1 MPPPDGLCVFI
12 IFEHVRVARQS
23 DVFIASS
30 NQVAFD
36 NYMKMAAG
44 NRTEQFLLSLSAT
57 WEYDESI
64 GLRGRAV
71 AIMRRYRDQNVHG
84 YGFAH
89 YRVTSTGIDSGMLW
103 KQHRMLSNLRHWS
116 KDPVVVFL
124 GIEIYPHRSYSDAYI
139 TGLIA
144 DAAGSMD
151 FLILRTH
158 MTTPP
163 CLGSKHC
170 QVELISSWTKDGLN
184 DKLLL
189 SVEEAASVLNSSRL
203 QRNVTV
209 PLLLSHSLA
218 VVEYVVDEDPHIVE
232 PRLLNLK
239 CSSSRLQPFGTVCHS
254 NSTFLKGGRT
264 KPTFC
269 HYDDDPKSGRWRTY
283 TTAVDIV
290 NKMQSVAY
298 SAAPSVIESL
308 GWAFYDVDLE
318 DYGGDCAAYWRVNRG
333 TLRDSKTAA
342 YYRLKYAVRQLR
354 ALRYK
359 QPAVTK
365 IQKGAGVSEDAWK
378 GTAPSNRYSSI
389 ATRIFR

>member
-189 SVEEAASVLNSSRL
+189 SV
-203 QRNVTV
+203 
-209 PLLLSHSLA
+209 
-218 VVEYVVDEDPHIVE
+218 
-232 PRLLNLK
+232 
-239 CSSSRLQPFGTVCHS
+239 VCHS